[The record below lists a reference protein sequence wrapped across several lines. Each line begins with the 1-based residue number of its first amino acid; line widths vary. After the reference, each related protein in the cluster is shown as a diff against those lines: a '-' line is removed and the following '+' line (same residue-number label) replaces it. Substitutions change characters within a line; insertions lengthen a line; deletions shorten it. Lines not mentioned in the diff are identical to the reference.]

1 MLCASCGKSVPDES
15 AFCLACGA
23 RLAATARLAPSNG
36 GTAPAPAPAPAAAG
50 SRAGTEV
57 RAPAAPAALTPPGS
71 ARQAYALSF
80 RPIADERL
88 RYRLARWVCERAPAH
103 TMTEVQE
110 GLERGAFF
118 TFLALTAAEAG
129 TTQQGIEA
137 LGVASTL
144 VSLAPATTADLMRSA
159 AGPAREASGRR
170 TMKPKDW
177 AAVALAVVL
186 LFIFGFVVIR
196 MFGGR
201 GF

>member
-23 RLAATARLAPSNG
+23 RLAPAARLAPSNG
-36 GTAPAPAPAPAAAG
+36 GTAPAPAPLVAG
-50 SRAGTEV
+50 SRTGTEV
-57 RAPAAPAALTPPGS
+57 RAPVVPATLTPPGS
-71 ARQAYALSF
+71 TRQAYALSF
-80 RPIADERL
+80 RPIGDERL

-103 TMTEVQE
+103 TLTEVQE
-110 GLERGAFF
+110 GLQRGDFF

-159 AGPAREASGRR
+159 ARPAREVSGRR
-170 TMKPKDW
+170 TMKAKDW
-177 AAVALAVVL
+177 GAVVLAVVM
-186 LFIFGFVVIR
+186 LFIFGLVVIR